1 MQLGLN
7 EVKPNIWI
15 GLDCFTI
22 PRMNLLIKTLLAL
35 TLAAMSIFPGWAMAG
50 RVNIAAASDLKFAL
64 EEVAQAFQK
73 NTGQGLSLS
82 FGSSGTF
89 ATQIRHGAPF
99 QLFLSADEHYVLML
113 HQEGLTADDGVL
125 YALGRI
131 AIVAPAGSA
140 LTADG
145 ELKSLTT
152 LIKANKLKRFAIANP
167 EHAPYGQRAE
177 EALRHAGLW
186 EAIRPNLVYGENVS
200 QAAQFALSGSADGG
214 IIALSLAK
222 SPQMASHAQYALIPA
237 DWHTPLKQRMV
248 LLKNAGAVAKA
259 FYDYLQQPAARA
271 VLARYGFTLP
281 NKTE

>member
-1 MQLGLN
+1 
-7 EVKPNIWI
+7 
-15 GLDCFTI
+15 
-22 PRMNLLIKTLLAL
+22 MNTLIKTLLAL
-35 TLAAMSIFPGWAMAG
+35 TLAAISIFPSAAMAE

-73 NTGQGLSLS
+73 ETGQELTLT

-99 QLFLSADEHYVLML
+99 QLFLSADENYVLML
-113 HQEGLTADDGVL
+113 HKDGLTADDGVL

-131 AIVAPAGSA
+131 AIVAPAGSP
-140 LTADG
+140 LTPDG
-145 ELKSLTT
+145 ELKSLTS

-177 EALRHAGLW
+177 EALLHAGLW

-222 SPQMASHAQYALIPA
+222 SPQMAGHAQYALIPA
-237 DWHTPLKQRMV
+237 EWHTPLKQRMV
-248 LLKNAGAVAKA
+248 LLKNAGAAAKA
-259 FYDYLQQPAARA
+259 FYDYLQHPAARA

-281 NKTE
+281 NESE

>member
-1 MQLGLN
+1 
-7 EVKPNIWI
+7 
-15 GLDCFTI
+15 
-22 PRMNLLIKTLLAL
+22 MNTLTKTLLAL
-35 TLAAMSIFPGWAMAG
+35 TLAVLSIFPGWAMAE
-50 RVNIAAASDLKFAL
+50 RVNIAAAADLKFAL

-73 NTGQGLSLS
+73 DSGQALSLT

-99 QLFLSADEHYVLML
+99 QLFLSADENYVLVL
-113 HQEGLTADDGVL
+113 HKEGLTADDGVL

-131 AIVAPAGSA
+131 VIVTPAGSA

-145 ELKSLTT
+145 ELKGLAA

-177 EALRHAGLW
+177 EALRHARLW

-237 DWHTPLKQRMV
+237 EWHTPLKQRMV
-248 LLKNAGAVAKA
+248 LLKHAGTVAKA
-259 FYDYLQQPAARA
+259 FYDYLQQPAARV

-281 NKTE
+281 SKSE